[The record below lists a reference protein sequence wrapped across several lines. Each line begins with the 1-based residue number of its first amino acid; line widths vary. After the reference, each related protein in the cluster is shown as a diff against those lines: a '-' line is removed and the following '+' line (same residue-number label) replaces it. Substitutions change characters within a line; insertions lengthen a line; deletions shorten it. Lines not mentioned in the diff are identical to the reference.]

1 MNGLLFDTAPLA
13 IGIAL
18 SPLAIISII
27 VLLSLGNLRGS
38 VWFLVGWIIGLLL
51 LATVVAYLGQRLEAR
66 ERDVVRPLAGPIKFI
81 FGVLLVGWS
90 ARSIIRSRNAPPPT
104 ELPKML
110 QAVDSIGP
118 KSAFGMGT
126 FMASVNAKNIAI
138 FAVFFVAL
146 ASRPPSTVYT
156 IGSVAV
162 FVILASLTI
171 LLPVLYVESKG
182 EGAHDQL
189 LKWRRWMLANQGTIM
204 SGMLGLVGL
213 AMIARGW
220 AQWMGT

>member
-1 MNGLLFDTAPLA
+1 MNGILLDTAPLA

-38 VWFLVGWIIGLLL
+38 VWFLAGWILGLLL
-51 LATVVAYLGQRLEAR
+51 LAVVVAYFGQRLEAR
-66 ERDVVRPLAGPIKFI
+66 DRDVVRPLAGPVKVI
-81 FGVLLVGWS
+81 FGVLLIAWS
-90 ARSIIRSRNAPPPT
+90 ARSIIRSRNTPPPT

-110 QAVDSIGP
+110 QAVDGIGP
-118 KSAFGMGT
+118 KGAFGMGA
-126 FMASVNAKNIAI
+126 FMASINAKNVAI
-138 FAVFFVAL
+138 FIVFFVAL

-156 IGSVAV
+156 IGSVAL

-182 EGAHDQL
+182 DGANDQL
-189 LKWRRWMLANQGTIM
+189 QKWRAWMMANQGTIM
-204 SGMLGLVGL
+204 SGMLGVIGLV
-213 AMIARGW
+213 MIVRGW
-220 AQWMGT
+220 TEWMAS